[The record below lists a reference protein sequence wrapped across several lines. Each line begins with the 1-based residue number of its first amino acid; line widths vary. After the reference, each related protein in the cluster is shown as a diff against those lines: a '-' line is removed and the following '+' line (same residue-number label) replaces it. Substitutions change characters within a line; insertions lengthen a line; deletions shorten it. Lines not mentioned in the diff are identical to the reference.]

1 MAIKSLNNKM
11 LNVAYLEGAES
22 IVISGDGGGG
32 SDVQIINQ
40 SKSVTIT
47 ENGTTSVTYDSGY
60 TGLSEVNIDVNV
72 ASSGGSGDSPF
83 SWDWSQIGYTPE
95 NTVLQQQFE
104 DDIAYSKSLA
114 ETFTPS
120 KATSHF
126 KNQRRLKFVPMVD
139 TSNVTNMSGMFSYC
153 NALTAIP
160 QLDTSNVTNMSSM
173 FINCT
178 ALTTISQLDTSSVT
192 NMGSMFSNC
201 TALTTISQLDTSSV
215 TNMGS
220 MFSSCTALTTI
231 SQLDTSSVTDMS
243 NMFYSCTAL
252 TAIPQLDTSN
262 VTNMGYM
269 FNNCSALTTIP
280 QLDTSSV
287 TNMSSMFSS
296 CRSLTFILIKNIG
309 KSTLTTFDFSGAK
322 NWGTGSDENRQSLI
336 DSLITYS
343 YDRVTNGMTSAT
355 IKLSTN
361 TKALLTEDEIAQITA
376 KGFTIS

>member
-22 IVISGDGGGG
+22 IVISGDGGGGGG

-126 KNQRRLKFVPMVD
+126 KNQKRLKFVPMVD
-139 TSNVTNMSGMFSYC
+139 TSNVTNISEMFYNCYS
-153 NALTAIP
+153 LTTIP
-160 QLDTSNVTNMSSM
+160 QLDTSNVKSMNSM
-173 FINCT
+173 FSGCN
-178 ALTTISQLDTSSVT
+178 ALTTIPQLDTSNVT

-201 TALTTISQLDTSSV
+201 TALT
-215 TNMGS
+215 
-220 MFSSCTALTTI
+220 
-231 SQLDTSSVTDMS
+231 
-243 NMFYSCTAL
+243 
-252 TAIPQLDTSN
+252 AIPQLDTSN
-262 VTNMGYM
+262 VKNMG
-269 FNNCSALTTIP
+269 
-280 QLDTSSV
+280 
-287 TNMSSMFSS
+287 SMFTN
-296 CRSLTFILIKNIG
+296 CTKLTFILIKNIG
-309 KSTLTTFDFSGAK
+309 KSTLATFDFSSAF
-322 NWGTGSDENRQSLI
+322 NWGTDGDENRQSLI

-343 YDRVTNGMTSAT
+343 YDRATNGMASAT
-355 IKLSTN
+355 IKLSTT
-361 TKALLTEDEIAQITA
+361 TKALLTEGEIAQITA
-376 KGFTIS
+376 KGFTIA

>member
-22 IVISGDGGGG
+22 IVISGDGGGGGG

-60 TGLSEVNIDVNV
+60 TGLSEVNIGVNV

-139 TSNVTNMSGMFSYC
+139 TSNVTNMNGMFSSC
-153 NALTAIP
+153 DSLTAIP
-160 QLDTSNVTNMSSM
+160 QLDTSNVTS
-173 FINCT
+173 
-178 ALTTISQLDTSSVT
+178 
-192 NMGSMFSNC
+192 
-201 TALTTISQLDTSSV
+201 
-215 TNMGS
+215 
-220 MFSSCTALTTI
+220 
-231 SQLDTSSVTDMS
+231 MS
-243 NMFYSCTAL
+243 NMFSGCAK
-252 TAIPQLDTSN
+252 
-262 VTNMGYM
+262 
-269 FNNCSALTTIP
+269 
-280 QLDTSSV
+280 
-287 TNMSSMFSS
+287 
-296 CRSLTFILIKNIG
+296 LTFILIKNIG

>member
-22 IVISGDGGGG
+22 IVISGDGGGGGG

-72 ASSGGSGDSPF
+72 ASSGGSGNSPF
-83 SWDWSQIGYTPE
+83 SWDWTQIGYTPE

-120 KATSHF
+120 KATLHF
-126 KNQRRLKFVPMVD
+126 KNQKRLKFVPMVD
-139 TSNVTNMSGMFSYC
+139 TSSVTNMYRMFYFCYS
-153 NALTAIP
+153 LTTIP
-160 QLDTSNVTNMSSM
+160 QLDTSNVTNMSE
-173 FINCT
+173 
-178 ALTTISQLDTSSVT
+178 
-192 NMGSMFSNC
+192 
-201 TALTTISQLDTSSV
+201 
-215 TNMGS
+215 
-220 MFSSCTALTTI
+220 
-231 SQLDTSSVTDMS
+231 
-243 NMFYSCTAL
+243 MFYSCTAL

-262 VTNMGYM
+262 VTDMSKM
-269 FNNCSALTTIP
+269 FNSCTALTTIP
-280 QLDTSSV
+280 QLDTSNV
-287 TNMSSMFSS
+287 TNMQQMFSGCS
-296 CRSLTFILIKNIG
+296 LLTAIPQLDTSNVTNMANIFINCTKLTFILIKNIG
-309 KSTLTTFDFSGAK
+309 KSTLATFDFSGAS

-343 YDRVTNGMTSAT
+343 YDRATNGMASAT

-361 TKALLTEDEIAQITA
+361 TKALLTEGEIAQITA
-376 KGFTIS
+376 KGFTIA

>member
-22 IVISGDGGGG
+22 IVISGGGGGG

-83 SWDWSQIGYTPE
+83 SWDWTQIGYTPE

-139 TSNVTNMSGMFSYC
+139 TSNVTNMS
-153 NALTAIP
+153 
-160 QLDTSNVTNMSSM
+160 
-173 FINCT
+173 
-178 ALTTISQLDTSSVT
+178 
-192 NMGSMFSNC
+192 
-201 TALTTISQLDTSSV
+201 
-215 TNMGS
+215 
-220 MFSSCTALTTI
+220 
-231 SQLDTSSVTDMS
+231 
-243 NMFYSCTAL
+243 
-252 TAIPQLDTSN
+252 
-262 VTNMGYM
+262 YM
-269 FNNCSALTTIP
+269 FNGCSSLTTIP

-287 TNMSSMFSS
+287 TNMNSMFNGCSSLTAIPQLDTSNVTSMGNMFSS
-296 CRSLTFILIKNIG
+296 CYTLTFILIKNIG
-309 KSTLTTFDFSGAK
+309 KSTLATFDFSGASK
-322 NWGTGSDENRQSLI
+322 WGTDGDENRQSLI

-343 YDRVTNGMTSAT
+343 YDRATNGMASAT
-355 IKLSTN
+355 INLSTT
-361 TKALLTEDEIAQITA
+361 TKALLTEGEIAQITA

>member
-22 IVISGDGGGG
+22 IVISGDGGGGGG

-139 TSNVTNMSGMFSYC
+139 TSNVTNMG
-153 NALTAIP
+153 
-160 QLDTSNVTNMSSM
+160 SM
-173 FINCT
+173 FYNCR
-178 ALTTISQLDTSSVT
+178 ALTTIP
-192 NMGSMFSNC
+192 
-201 TALTTISQLDTSSV
+201 
-215 TNMGS
+215 
-220 MFSSCTALTTI
+220 
-231 SQLDTSSVTDMS
+231 QLDTSSVTDMN
-243 NMFYSCTAL
+243 NMFNNCDSL
-252 TAIPQLDTSN
+252 TTIPQLDTSN

-269 FNNCSALTTIP
+269 FYYCFALTAIL
-280 QLDTSSV
+280 QLDTSNV
-287 TNMSSMFSS
+287 TNMAYIFSS
-296 CRSLTFILIKNIG
+296 CAKLTFILIKNIG
-309 KSTLTTFDFSGAK
+309 KSTLTTYDFSGAT

-343 YDRVTNGMTSAT
+343 YDRATNGMASAT
-355 IKLSTN
+355 IKLSKN

-376 KGFTIS
+376 KGFTIA

>member
-22 IVISGDGGGG
+22 IVISGEGGGGGG

-114 ETFTPS
+114 ETFTPD
-120 KATSHF
+120 KVLSHL
-126 KNQRRLKFVPMVD
+126 KENKRLKFVPMVD
-139 TSNVTNMSGMFSYC
+139 TSNVT
-153 NALTAIP
+153 
-160 QLDTSNVTNMSSM
+160 
-173 FINCT
+173 
-178 ALTTISQLDTSSVT
+178 
-192 NMGSMFSNC
+192 
-201 TALTTISQLDTSSV
+201 
-215 TNMGS
+215 
-220 MFSSCTALTTI
+220 
-231 SQLDTSSVTDMS
+231 DMN
-243 NMFYSCTAL
+243 NMFY
-252 TAIPQLDTSN
+252 
-262 VTNMGYM
+262 Y
-269 FNNCSALTTIP
+269 CSALTTIP
-280 QLDTSSV
+280 QLDTSNVKSM
-287 TNMSSMFSS
+287 NSMFYNCYSITTILQLDTS
-296 CRSLTFILIKNIG
+296 NVTDMNSMFRNCTKLTFILIKNIG
-309 KSTLTTFDFSGAK
+309 KSTLATFDFSGAK

-343 YDRVTNGMTSAT
+343 YDRATNGMASAT
-355 IKLSTN
+355 ITLSTT
-361 TKALLTEDEIAQITA
+361 TKALLTEGEIAQITA
-376 KGFTIS
+376 KGFTIA

>member
-22 IVISGDGGGG
+22 IVISGDGGGGGG

-83 SWDWSQIGYTPE
+83 SWDWTQIGYTPE

-126 KNQRRLKFVPMVD
+126 KTNNRLKFVPMVD
-139 TSNVTNMSGMFSYC
+139 TSNVTDMSNMFNGCTALTTIPQLDTSSVTKMGNMFNSCSALTTISQLDTSNVTNMVNMFGSCY
-153 NALTAIP
+153 ALTAIP
-160 QLDTSNVTNMSSM
+160 QLDTSNVT
-173 FINCT
+173 
-178 ALTTISQLDTSSVT
+178 
-192 NMGSMFSNC
+192 
-201 TALTTISQLDTSSV
+201 
-215 TNMGS
+215 
-220 MFSSCTALTTI
+220 
-231 SQLDTSSVTDMS
+231 DMS
-243 NMFYSCTAL
+243 NMFY
-252 TAIPQLDTSN
+252 
-262 VTNMGYM
+262 
-269 FNNCSALTTIP
+269 NCSALTTIP

-287 TNMSSMFSS
+287 TNMGYMFSS

-309 KSTLTTFDFSGAK
+309 KSTLATFDFSGAK
-322 NWGTGSDENRQSLI
+322 KWGTDGDENRQSLI

-343 YDRVTNGMTSAT
+343 YDRATNGMASAT

>member
-22 IVISGDGGGG
+22 IVISGDGGGGGG

-120 KATSHF
+120 NTSLHF
-126 KNQRRLKFVPMVD
+126 KNKRRLKFVPMVD
-139 TSNVTNMSGMFSYC
+139 TSNVTDMSYMFNGCS
-153 NALTAIP
+153 ALTTIP

-173 FINCT
+173 FNGCYT
-178 ALTTISQLDTSSVT
+178 
-192 NMGSMFSNC
+192 
-201 TALTTISQLDTSSV
+201 
-215 TNMGS
+215 
-220 MFSSCTALTTI
+220 
-231 SQLDTSSVTDMS
+231 
-243 NMFYSCTAL
+243 L
-252 TAIPQLDTSN
+252 TAIPQLDTSS
-262 VTNMGYM
+262 VTSMSSM
-269 FNNCSALTTIP
+269 FIGCSVLTTIP
-280 QLDTSSV
+280 QLDTSNV
-287 TNMSSMFSS
+287 TSMGSMFSS
-296 CRSLTFILIKNIG
+296 CYKLTFILIKNIG
-309 KSTLTTFDFSGAK
+309 KSTLATFEFSGASK
-322 NWGTGSDENRQSLI
+322 WGTDGDENRQSLI

-343 YDRVTNGMTSAT
+343 YDRATNGMASAT
-355 IKLSTN
+355 IKLSTT
-361 TKALLTEDEIAQITA
+361 TKALLTEGEIAQITA
-376 KGFTIS
+376 KGFTIA